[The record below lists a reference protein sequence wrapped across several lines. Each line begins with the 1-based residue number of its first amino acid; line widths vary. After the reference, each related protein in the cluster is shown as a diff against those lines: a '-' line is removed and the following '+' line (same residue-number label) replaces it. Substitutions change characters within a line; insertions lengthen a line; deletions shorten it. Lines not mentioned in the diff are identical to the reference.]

1 VWNDLNA
8 GWPSSDARDA
18 ERTRCS
24 VTCDA
29 LSHVNARG
37 LVLLGRK
44 PPTVTPQYGQ
54 PGGAGLAVARRVDG
68 CEDDVRLRRLRGFGE
83 TAFALDPER
92 RPVRKRGFA
101 RSTRAESLGSDQA
114 THVSPE
120 RRLNMPEKK
129 LQGFG
134 PRTEPEEPRALP
146 GYSAPHTFPTLRGLR
161 QANRFGRLRANRR

>member
-18 ERTRCS
+18 ERPRCS

-68 CEDDVRLRRLRGFGE
+68 CEDDVRLRRYAASARQPSHLILSEGRCGREDLHVPRVQRASGP
-83 TAFALDPER
+83 TKRPTYR
-92 RPVRKRGFA
+92 R
-101 RSTRAESLGSDQA
+101 
-114 THVSPE
+114 
-120 RRLNMPEKK
+120 
-129 LQGFG
+129 
-134 PRTEPEEPRALP
+134 
-146 GYSAPHTFPTLRGLR
+146 SAG
-161 QANRFGRLRANRR
+161 